1 MSTRSPLR
9 PSNKGGLPRRGT
21 TDLAGVSQL
30 DLDQLAMK
38 LNTLPRK
45 CLSYRT
51 PYEVFAERLGADR
64 A

>member
-1 MSTRSPLR
+1 VLTGNSE
-9 PSNKGGLPRRGT
+9 